1 MHVDCGQALG
11 DLSRFEMRILLNIEA
26 AVDHAAVLA
35 CTAECQ
41 FQGIWKSL
49 NASSD
54 LKQQT
59 AFSLV
64 SAVSSQTAVVA
75 AAILLLTVIHVTSNL
90 H

>member
-11 DLSRFEMRILLNIEA
+11 DLSWFEMRILLNIEA

-35 CTAECQ
+35 CTAESQ
-41 FQGIWKSL
+41 FQGIWKSP

-64 SAVSSQTAVVA
+64 SAVSSQTAA
-75 AAILLLTVIHVTSNL
+75 AAIFLLTVIHVTSNL